1 MKNKKKGFT
10 LVELLVVIAILAILV
25 TVSIIGYS
33 AFVKNATKA
42 KAEAELNQIITY
54 VNAEFADDGKW
65 GNLKRENLTRA
76 DLEKAINDC
85 KDFDGLQDVIVDD
98 TNGEF
103 TISYTID
110 RVTVT
115 GTIK

>member
-1 MKNKKKGFT
+1 MKNNKKGFT
-10 LVELLVVIAILAILV
+10 LVELLVVITIITILA
-25 TVSIIGYS
+25 TVAVIGYGV
-33 AFVKNATKA
+33 FTKNATKA

-65 GNLKRENLTRA
+65 GELEREGLERA
-76 DLEKAINDC
+76 ALNNAINSC

-98 TNGEF
+98 TDGKF
-103 TISYTID
+103 TVSYTID
-110 RVTVT
+110 GITVT